1 MKTNLNSRINTW
13 VTIIFIGTSLITIS
27 CKNKVPNKNEV
38 VIDNNNVK
46 FINNPTD
53 YDAQF
58 LVTAAEMN
66 LEEIMLGTLAQ
77 EKGTLTLVKDLGK
90 TIKEDHQKKLNDLI
104 ELAKTKTVTI
114 PAAATDKGNEDYKNL
129 NKNSGKDFDK
139 AYSNMMVVMH
149 KNAINLFES
158 ASTDCADPHI
168 KKWAMDVLSSLQ
180 LHLDQ
185 SLSCQK
191 EAEKM

>member
-1 MKTNLNSRINTW
+1 MKNLNIKLCAWT
-13 VTIIFIGTSLITIS
+13 TILVVGIGLSVIS
-27 CKNKVPNKNEV
+27 CKNNVPQKEEV
-38 VIDNNNVK
+38 VIDDNNVK
-46 FINNPTD
+46 FIKSATE

-58 LVTAAEMN
+58 LVNAAEMS

-77 EKGTLTLVKDLGK
+77 EKGTLTVVKDLAK
-90 TIKEDHQKKLNDLI
+90 AIKEDHQKTLNELI
-104 ELAKTKTVTI
+104 ELAKTKTVNI

-129 NKNSGKDFDK
+129 NKNSGNDFDK

-158 ASTDCADPHI
+158 ASTDCTDPHI
-168 KKWAMDVLSSLQ
+168 KKWALDALSTLHT
-180 LHLDQ
+180 HLDE

-191 EAEKM
+191 KTEKM